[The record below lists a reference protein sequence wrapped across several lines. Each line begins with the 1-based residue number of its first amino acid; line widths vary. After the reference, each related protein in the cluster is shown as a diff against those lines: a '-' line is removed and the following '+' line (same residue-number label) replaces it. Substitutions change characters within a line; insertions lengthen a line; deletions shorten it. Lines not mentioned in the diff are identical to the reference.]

1 MKIIIYH
8 QLSKKSKSSIVIAS
22 CRTLLH
28 RFFGN
33 VHVWN
38 NFYIDGGLLNLAKQI
53 QKSILI
59 PKCCAALYELLKR
72 WVSCNKITDRAID
85 EDFGFFNIIP
95 LPSLGSIGLEVS
107 SYEPEMSVY
116 HFFVAQPR

>member
-1 MKIIIYH
+1 M
-8 QLSKKSKSSIVIAS
+8 
-22 CRTLLH
+22 
-28 RFFGN
+28 
-33 VHVWN
+33 
-38 NFYIDGGLLNLAKQI
+38 NLAKQI

-107 SYEPEMSVY
+107 
-116 HFFVAQPR
+116 